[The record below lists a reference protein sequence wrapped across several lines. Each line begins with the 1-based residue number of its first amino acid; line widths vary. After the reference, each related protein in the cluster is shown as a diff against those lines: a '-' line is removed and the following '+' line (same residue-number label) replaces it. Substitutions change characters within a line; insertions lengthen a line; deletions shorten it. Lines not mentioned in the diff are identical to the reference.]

1 MVHPSISDVQAFK
14 LIKEGSSKSILEG
27 PTHILILA
35 GNLSK
40 NMT

>member
-14 LIKEGSSKSILEG
+14 LIKEGSWKSILEG
-27 PTHILILA
+27 PTHILILS